1 MEKRSIAIDGP
12 AGAGKSTLSNMLAA
26 HFGLIYVDTG
36 AIYRSVGLHAYN
48 EGIDPK
54 DGDKVSLLLPDIKI
68 EMMYDGGIQRMILNG
83 RDVTSDIRMPAISV
97 YASDVS
103 AIPCVRSFLLDM
115 QRKMA
120 QDYDVIMDGRDIGT
134 VVLPNAGLKLFLS
147 ATPEDRARRRYEE
160 LVAKGVDTTY
170 SDVLRD
176 INYRDKNDST
186 RATSPLKPA
195 RDALLLDTTGNSL
208 QESFDILKKIVEA
221 HLKRQE

>member
-195 RDALLLDTTGNSL
+195 HDALLLDTTGNSL

>member
-1 MEKRSIAIDGP
+1 
-12 AGAGKSTLSNMLAA
+12 
-26 HFGLIYVDTG
+26 
-36 AIYRSVGLHAYN
+36 
-48 EGIDPK
+48 
-54 DGDKVSLLLPDIKI
+54 
-68 EMMYDGGIQRMILNG
+68 
-83 RDVTSDIRMPAISV
+83 
-97 YASDVS
+97 
-103 AIPCVRSFLLDM
+103 
-115 QRKMA
+115 MA

-195 RDALLLDTTGNSL
+195 QDAMLLDTTGNSL

>member
-1 MEKRSIAIDGP
+1 MERRSIAIDGP
-12 AGAGKSTLSNMLAA
+12 AGAGKSTLSNMLAS

-48 EGIDPK
+48 KGVNSKDAEG
-54 DGDKVSLLLPDIKI
+54 VSLLLPDIKI
-68 EMMYDGGIQRMILNG
+68 EMMYDGGLQHMILNG
-83 RDVTSDIRMPAISV
+83 RDVTSDIRMPEISV

-103 AIPCVRSFLLDM
+103 AIPSVRDFLLDM

-120 QDYDVIMDGRDIGT
+120 KNYDVIMDGRDIGT

-147 ATPEDRARRRYEE
+147 ATPEDRAKRRYEE

-170 SDVLRD
+170 ADVLRD

-186 RATSPLKPA
+186 RAASPLRPA
-195 RDALLLDTTGNSL
+195 EDAMLLDTTGNSL
-208 QESFDILKKIVEA
+208 QESFDILKRIVSD
-221 HLKRQE
+221 HLKRQG

>member
-83 RDVTSDIRMPAISV
+83 RDVTSEI
-97 YASDVS
+97 
-103 AIPCVRSFLLDM
+103 
-115 QRKMA
+115 
-120 QDYDVIMDGRDIGT
+120 GR
-134 VVLPNAGLKLFLS
+134 
-147 ATPEDRARRRYEE
+147 
-160 LVAKGVDTTY
+160 
-170 SDVLRD
+170 
-176 INYRDKNDST
+176 
-186 RATSPLKPA
+186 
-195 RDALLLDTTGNSL
+195 
-208 QESFDILKKIVEA
+208 A
-221 HLKRQE
+221 HV